1 MGLYLEPKKR
11 KFRKEFRGRM
21 GGVATANNK
30 LAFGEYGMKAMENG
44 WIAGREIEA
53 ARKAITNFMKRKG
66 KVWIKI
72 FPHKPFTHKTVN
84 SKMIGGKGAVEGYVA
99 VVVPGTVLFEVSGV
113 DEATAKEAMRLGGQK
128 LSMKTKFIVKTGI

>member
-1 MGLYLEPKKR
+1 
-11 KFRKEFRGRM
+11 M

-66 KVWIKI
+66 KVWINI
-72 FPHKPFTHKTVN
+72 FPHKPFTHKSVN
-84 SKMIGGKGAVEGYVA
+84 SKMIGGKGTVEGYVA

-128 LSMKTKFIVKTGI
+128 LSIKTKFIVKTGI

>member
-1 MGLYLEPKKR
+1 MLQPKKR

-30 LAFGEYGMKAMENG
+30 LAFGEYGMKSIENG
-44 WIAGREIEA
+44 WIEAREIEA
-53 ARKAITNFMKRKG
+53 ARKAITGHMKRKG

-72 FPHKPFTHKTVN
+72 FPQKPYTHKSVN

-99 VVVPGTVLFEVSGV
+99 VVVPGTMLFELSGV
-113 DEATAKEAMRLGGQK
+113 DEKIAKEAIRLGAQK
-128 LSMKTKFIVKTGI
+128 LSVQTKFVTKSVI